1 MMKKIELFLVILTV
15 IFAACFSFAGCF
27 GGSGDQSTGGS
38 TDSAP
43 NPTSESTSVI
53 ETGDKDAE
61 IKYNIVLSET
71 EMELDVGESRILKA
85 SYGNKA
91 LKFESSD
98 SAVATVDQSGNITA
112 KALGTTYITVSAEG
126 KYKICKVTV
135 VKTEWTVVIDGE
147 NAITAM
153 APFNKE
159 YTAAIYKNGDKYYS
173 VVDWTA
179 TDGAELTIDGNT
191 VRIFIEGTGVYTL
204 TATYKGVSSSITITV
219 ITE

>member
-1 MMKKIELFLVILTV
+1 M
-15 IFAACFSFAGCF
+15 G
-27 GGSGDQSTGGS
+27 
-38 TDSAP
+38 
-43 NPTSESTSVI
+43 
-53 ETGDKDAE
+53 
-61 IKYNIVLSET
+61 
-71 EMELDVGESRILKA
+71 
-85 SYGNKA
+85 
-91 LKFESSD
+91 
-98 SAVATVDQSGNITA
+98 TA
-112 KALGTTYITVSAEG
+112 YITVSAEG

-147 NAITAM
+147 NAITAK

-173 VVDWTA
+173 VADWTA

-204 TATYKGVSSSITITV
+204 TATYKGVSASITITV

>member
-1 MMKKIELFLVILTV
+1 MMKKTALFLTILTV
-15 IFAACFSFAGCF
+15 IFTACFSLAGCF
-27 GGSGDQSTGGS
+27 GGGDNSTGGGS

-43 NPTSESTSVI
+43 NPTSVT
-53 ETGDKDAE
+53 ETGDKEAE

-71 EMELDVGESRILKA
+71 EIELDVGESRILKA

-91 LKFESSD
+91 VNFESSD

-112 KALGTTYITVSAEG
+112 KALGTAYITVSAEG

-147 NAITAM
+147 NAITAK

-173 VVDWTA
+173 VADWTA
-179 TDGAELTIDGNT
+179 TEGAELTVDGNT
-191 VRIFIEGTGVYTL
+191 VRVYIEGTGVYTL
-204 TATYKGVSSSITITV
+204 TATYKGVSASITITV